1 MARELPLWVGKTH
14 NAQVPP
20 RVRLRI
26 FLREDGKC
34 WITGRKIR
42 PGEKWEL
49 DHRIALINGGEHS
62 EANLFPALA
71 DAHRAKTN
79 DDVALKAKIARVA
92 AKHNGAWPKSKNPIR
107 GGSFG
112 GGPSK
117 RQQREAAR
125 QQEVTDETDC
135 SVGTERSVV
144 SPDQDRSA

>member
-1 MARELPLWVGKTH
+1 MPRRVDEWRGKTH

-71 DAHRAKTN
+71 DAHRAKTTE
-79 DDVALKAKIARVA
+79 DVGLKAKIARVS
-92 AKHNGAWPKSKNPIR
+92 AKHNGTWPKTKNPIR
-107 GGSFG
+107 SRGFA
-112 GGPSK
+112 K
-117 RQQREAAR
+117 AR
-125 QQEVTDETDC
+125 RLPEVTDETDC
-135 SVGTERSVV
+135 GDGYGAAEGCGMNPKR
-144 SPDQDRSA
+144 AA

>member
-71 DAHRAKTN
+71 DAHRAKTTE
-79 DDVALKAKIARVA
+79 DVGLKAKIARVA
-92 AKHNGAWPKSKNPIR
+92 AKHNGTWPKSKNPIR
-107 GGSFG
+107 SRGFE
-112 GGPSK
+112 K
-117 RQQREAAR
+117 AR
-125 QQEVTDETDC
+125 RVPEVTDGDQPLGGYE
-135 SVGTERSVV
+135 GEAEV
-144 SPDQDRSA
+144 SPKRAA